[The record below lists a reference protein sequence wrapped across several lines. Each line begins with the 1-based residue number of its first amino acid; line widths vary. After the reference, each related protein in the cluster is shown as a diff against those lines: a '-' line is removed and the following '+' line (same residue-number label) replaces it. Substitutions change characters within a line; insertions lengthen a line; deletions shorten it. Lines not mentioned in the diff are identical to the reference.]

1 MFTFD
6 DFRAK
11 VRSDG
16 LARQNRFYISISP
29 PNLNGETARLFSGG
43 SQELRDLHL
52 LCKSVTIPGVTV
64 TTAPVRYTGEQF
76 EAPYDRAFGAATF
89 TFYVDR
95 KMIVRKFFEDWV
107 YTIQDHQT
115 RTLGWYKDFTAP
127 SIVVYVC
134 DRQSRAV
141 YAHVLYDAHIKTVGN
156 LQLDQSTNDVMTFD
170 ATIDYHYSAS
180 ILIDQPDVPAEQS
193 SRSRRLDR
201 EGGVSPS
208 TQTPT
213 PSVDPATFLASIS
226 DSSPEMINPMDSFL
240 DSLGLG
246 SFTENFTEF
255 QDTFSQG
262 LGELTYAGQSLI
274 GSINQAYGVGMQQ
287 FNGIKSAAS
296 SLINGAQQG
305 IGQVSGAFSQL
316 STSLS
321 GFGFGGGGG

>member
-6 DFRAK
+6 DFRTK

-29 PNLNGETARLFSGG
+29 PNLDGETARLFSGS

-52 LCKSVTIPGVTV
+52 LCKSVSIPGVTV
-64 TTAPVRYTGEQF
+64 ATAPVRYTGEQF
-76 EAPYDRAFGAATF
+76 EAPYDRTFGAATF

-95 KMIVRKFFEDWV
+95 KMLVRKFFEDWV
-107 YTIQDHQT
+107 FTIQNHQT
-115 RTLGWYKDFTAP
+115 RALGWYKDFTAP

-156 LQLDQSTNDVMTFD
+156 LQVDQSTNDVMTFD

-180 ILIDQPDVPAEQS
+180 TLIDQPDVPAEQS
-193 SRSRRLDR
+193 SQSAKLTRDGS
-201 EGGVSPS
+201 VTPN
-208 TQTPT
+208 QTPL
-213 PSVDPATFLASIS
+213 PSVDPGSFLAAIS
-226 DSSPEMINPMDSFL
+226 DSSSEMLNPMDAFI

-255 QDTFSQG
+255 QDAFSQG
-262 LGELTYAGQSLI
+262 LGELTFAGQSLQ
-274 GSINQAYGVGMQQ
+274 GAINQAYGVGMQQ

-296 SLINGAQQG
+296 SFINNTQQG
-305 IGQVSGAFSQL
+305 FGQISGAFSQL
-316 STSLS
+316 STGLS